1 MLATNVKIIEELKGF
16 VNHVLKNKEVLAQFS
31 RSPKDFTRNRKI
43 PFEKL
48 VLLIVRLCKKTLS
61 VEIEKFFE
69 EMGVAMNCSVSAF
82 SQQRAKLGAS
92 FFYCWNM
99 VLWLNFYQLYDNEA
113 KRWRGYRVMA
123 ADGSSV
129 TLVNTPALQDFF
141 GGQTNQQSFFTV
153 GKTFYCYDVLNE
165 LVLFPQ
171 LMPYRY
177 GEMNM
182 AYDNM
187 NYLQPDMLVIYD
199 RNFCSY
205 KMIALHLWREEEIK
219 FVIRGKENQKLI
231 RAFIASG
238 KASSVEQLLPTDQAI
253 KGLRKSGYLIKKDTA
268 LQIRL
273 VRVEL
278 GNSVEVLVTN
288 LWEEDGYSSDE
299 FKDIYFM
306 RWGIETNISFQKNV
320 LQMESFSGLTVDA
333 VLQDFYATVFM
344 TNLHSVLV
352 KDAQTT
358 VDQTIKRKYPVKINK
373 NKSFGK
379 LKSRLVELFINRDPA
394 TILHFLHSVFIRDPL
409 PVRKGRS
416 FGRVRKNPQ
425 SNSKYK
431 TFTNFKPAY

>member
-1 MLATNVKIIEELKGF
+1 MLTTNVKIIEELKGF
-16 VNHVLKNKEVLAQFS
+16 VNYVLKNKGVLNQFS
-31 RSPKDFTRNRKI
+31 RSPADFTRNRKI

-69 EMGVAMNCSVSAF
+69 EMGVIMNCSVSAF
-82 SQQRAKLGAS
+82 SQQRVKLGAS

-99 VLWLNFYQLYDNEA
+99 VLWLNFYRLYGNGA
-113 KRWRGYRVMA
+113 KRWRGHRVIA
-123 ADGSSV
+123 ADGSSL
-129 TLVNTPALQDFF
+129 TLVNTPALKGFF
-141 GGQTNQQSFFTV
+141 GGQTNQQTFFTV

-177 GEMNM
+177 GEINM

-187 NYLQPDMLVIYD
+187 NHLQPDMLVIYD
-199 RNFCSY
+199 RNFCNY
-205 KMIALHLWREEEIK
+205 KMMALHLWQETEIK
-219 FVIRGKENQKLI
+219 FVIRGKEDQKLI

-238 KASSVEQLLPTDQAI
+238 KASSVERLLPTDLAI
-253 KGLRKSGYLIKKDTA
+253 KGLKKSGYMIKKDTA
-268 LQIRL
+268 LQVRL

-288 LWEEDGYSSDE
+288 LWEEDGYSADE
-299 FKDIYFM
+299 FKDVYFM

-344 TNLHSVLV
+344 TNLHSILV
-352 KDAQTT
+352 KDAQKTI
-358 VDQTIKRKYPVKINK
+358 DQTIKRKYPAKINK

-379 LKSRLVELFINRDPA
+379 LKNALVGLFVNHDPA
-394 TILHFLHSVFIRDPL
+394 TILHFLHAVFIRDPL

-416 FGRVRKNPQ
+416 FDRVRKNPH
-425 SNSKYK
+425 SKSKYK